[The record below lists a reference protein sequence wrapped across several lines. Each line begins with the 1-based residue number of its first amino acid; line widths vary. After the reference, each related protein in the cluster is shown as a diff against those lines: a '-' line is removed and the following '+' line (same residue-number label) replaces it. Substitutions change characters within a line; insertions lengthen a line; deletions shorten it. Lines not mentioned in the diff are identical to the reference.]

1 MWHSLPMKSRF
12 AAAVAAAWLGTLG
25 VASAGPA
32 EDLKEAQKLQ
42 ASGKLAQALEKV
54 EAVLL
59 AQPRDPQARFL
70 KGVLL
75 TDQKQPAEATKV
87 FQALTQDYPELPEPW
102 NNLAVLYAAQGEYD
116 KARTALEVAISTHPG
131 YSTAHENLGDIYAQ
145 MAGRSY
151 DRALQ
156 LDKNNTTARAKL
168 ATVKDLVQPPKK

>member
-1 MWHSLPMKSRF
+1 MRYRLPLKSGC
-12 AAAVAAAWLGTLG
+12 AATLAAAWLGMSG
-25 VASAGPA
+25 IASAGPT

-42 ASGKLAQALEKV
+42 ASGKLAPALEKV
-54 EAVLL
+54 EAVLRV
-59 AQPRDPQARFL
+59 QPRDPQARFL

-75 TDQKQPAEATKV
+75 TDQKQPAEAMKV
-87 FQALTQDYPELPEPW
+87 FVALTEDYPELPEPW

-116 KARTALEVAISTHPG
+116 KARTALELAISTHPG
-131 YSTAHENLGDIYAQ
+131 YATAHENLGDIYAQ

-156 LDKNNTTARAKL
+156 LDKNNTTARAKH